1 MNPASYTTG
10 AAATWGTD
18 AARRERMELNSAMVA
33 TLQKGTA
40 EPIYVQLQNLIR
52 ENITSGTWQPGE
64 TIPSELTLVQQ
75 FGIARM
81 TVRQAIDGL
90 IREGL
95 LVRARG
101 RGTFVSAPRVERELS
116 HLLGFSEDMRA
127 RGMVPSARLIAREVV
142 PAPADV
148 SARLGL
154 NQREAVIHIRR
165 LRLADELPMA
175 TETSYFNYGLC
186 HDVLTA
192 DLEAGSLYAF
202 LQNSVGL
209 RLSHGSQELEAA
221 LPSAAD
227 AHLLAQSR
235 RHPVLVIRQTTYV
248 RDTEAERPAIYGLTV
263 YRADRYRF
271 RLEVP
276 R

>member
-1 MNPASYTTG
+1 
-10 AAATWGTD
+10 
-18 AARRERMELNSAMVA
+18 MVA
-33 TLQKGTA
+33 TLQKGIA

-52 ENITSGTWQPGE
+52 ENITSGMWQPGE
-64 TIPSELTLVQQ
+64 TIPSELMLVQQ

-127 RGMVPSARLIAREVV
+127 RGMVPSARLIARDVV
-142 PAPADV
+142 PAPAEV

-186 HDVLTA
+186 HAVLTA

-227 AHLLAQSR
+227 AQLLEQSR